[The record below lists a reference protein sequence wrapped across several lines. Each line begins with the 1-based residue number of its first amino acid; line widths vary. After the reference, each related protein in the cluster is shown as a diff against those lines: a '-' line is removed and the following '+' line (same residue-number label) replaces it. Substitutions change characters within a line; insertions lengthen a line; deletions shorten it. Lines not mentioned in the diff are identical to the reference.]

1 MDTARPQPHTMP
13 EDAARRI
20 EADHRFA
27 VASELRPDRPVSE
40 AEIEAILRLL
50 GEDIGKILR

>member
-13 EDAARRI
+13 EDAAGRV
-20 EADHRFA
+20 EAGHRFPI
-27 VASELRPDRPVSE
+27 ASELRHDRPVSE

-50 GEDIGKILR
+50 GEDIAKILR

>member
-1 MDTARPQPHTMP
+1 MP